1 MALMGYRFRGV
12 SPISSV
18 LIDLIIRT
26 SEIKQMKLLAT
37 SILITISLGSSFADD
52 RLNQEIVAAVY
63 RGSSTHVLAGNSAV
77 GAGGALVRA
86 GGTLLTPEGAYV
98 QAGGSYLK
106 PGGGAVVKADSSYVG
121 TDSALVKVGNS
132 PNLIL
137 IGSDGASI
145 GAGYTILRPLFL
157 PH

>member
-1 MALMGYRFRGV
+1 MGYRFRRV
-12 SPISSV
+12 RLTLSV

-26 SEIKQMKLLAT
+26 IEIRQMRLLAVPMF
-37 SILITISLGSSFADD
+37 IAMSLTSSFADD

-77 GAGGALVRA
+77 GAGGAIVRA
-86 GGTLLTPEGAYV
+86 GNTILTPEGAYV
-98 QAGGSYLK
+98 QAGDSFLK
-106 PGGGAVVKADSSYVG
+106 PSGGAVVRAGNSYVG

-145 GAGYTILRPLFL
+145 GAGNTVLRPLNVKR
-157 PH
+157 

>member
-1 MALMGYRFRGV
+1 MGYRFRRV
-12 SPISSV
+12 SPTFLA

-26 SEIKQMKLLAT
+26 IENNQMRFLVTPMFIAMSLA
-37 SILITISLGSSFADD
+37 SSFADD
-52 RLNQEIVAAVY
+52 RLSQEIVASVY
-63 RGSSTHVLAGNSAV
+63 RGSSTHVIAGNSAV
-77 GAGGALVRA
+77 GAGGALVKA
-86 GGTLLTPEGAYV
+86 GNTILTPEGAYV
-98 QAGGSYLK
+98 QAGDSFLK
-106 PGGGAVVKADSSYVG
+106 PSGGAVVRAGNSYVG

-145 GAGYTILRPLFL
+145 GAENTVLRPLFL

>member
-1 MALMGYRFRGV
+1 
-12 SPISSV
+12 
-18 LIDLIIRT
+18 LIDLIART
-26 SEIKQMKLLAT
+26 SEIKQMRFLAAPMF
-37 SILITISLGSSFADD
+37 IAMSLTNSFADD

-63 RGSSTHVLAGNSAV
+63 RGNSTHVLAGNSAV
-77 GAGGALVRA
+77 GAGGALVKA
-86 GGTLLTPEGAYV
+86 GNTILTPEGAYV
-98 QAGGSYLK
+98 KAGDSYLK
-106 PGGGAVVKADSSYVG
+106 PSGGAVVRAGNSYVG

-145 GAGYTILRPLFL
+145 GAGNTVLRPLFL

>member
-52 RLNQEIVAAVY
+52 GLNQEIVAAVY
-63 RGSSTHVLAGNSAV
+63 RGSSTHVIAGNSAV
-77 GAGGALVRA
+77 GAGGALVKA
-86 GGTLLTPEGAYV
+86 GDTLLTPEGAYV

-106 PGGGAVVKADSSYVG
+106 PGVGAVVKAGSSYVG
-121 TDSALVKVGNS
+121 TDSALVNVGS
-132 PNLIL
+132 GLNLIL

-145 GAGYTILRPLFL
+145 GAGNTVLRPLFL

>member
-1 MALMGYRFRGV
+1 MKTTNTLIAL
-12 SPISSV
+12 V
-18 LIDLIIRT
+18 LSTAFTCL
-26 SEIKQMKLLAT
+26 
-37 SILITISLGSSFADD
+37 ADD

-63 RGSSTHVLAGNSAV
+63 RGSSTHVLTGNSAV
-77 GAGGALVRA
+77 GAGGALVKA
-86 GGTLLTPEGAYV
+86 GNTLLTPEGAYV

-121 TDSALVKVGNS
+121 TDSALVNVGS
-132 PNLIL
+132 GLNLIL

-145 GAGYTILRPLFL
+145 GAGNTILRPLFL

>member
-1 MALMGYRFRGV
+1 MKTTNTLIAL
-12 SPISSV
+12 V
-18 LIDLIIRT
+18 L
-26 SEIKQMKLLAT
+26 SAT
-37 SILITISLGSSFADD
+37 FTCLADD
-52 RLNQEIVAAVY
+52 SLNQEIVAAVY

-98 QAGGSYLK
+98 QAGDSFLK
-106 PGGGAVVKADSSYVG
+106 PGGGAVVRAGGSYVG
-121 TDSALVKVGNS
+121 TDSALVNVGYG

-145 GAGYTILRPLFL
+145 GAGNTILRPLFL

>member
-1 MALMGYRFRGV
+1 MKTRNTLIALIL
-12 SPISSV
+12 S
-18 LIDLIIRT
+18 
-26 SEIKQMKLLAT
+26 AT
-37 SILITISLGSSFADD
+37 FTCLADD

-98 QAGGSYLK
+98 QAGDSFLK
-106 PGGGAVVKADSSYVG
+106 PGGGAVVRAGGSYVG
-121 TDSALVKVGNS
+121 TDSALVKVGYG

-145 GAGYTILRPLFL
+145 GAGNTILRPLFL

>member
-1 MALMGYRFRGV
+1 MKTRNTFIALALSTTFAC
-12 SPISSV
+12 
-18 LIDLIIRT
+18 L
-26 SEIKQMKLLAT
+26 
-37 SILITISLGSSFADD
+37 ADD

-77 GAGGALVRA
+77 GAGGALVKA
-86 GGTLLTPEGAYV
+86 GDTLLTPEGAYV

-106 PGGGAVVKADSSYVG
+106 PGGGAVVKAGSSYVG
-121 TDSALVKVGNS
+121 ADSALVNVGS
-132 PNLIL
+132 GPNLIL

-145 GAGYTILRPLFL
+145 GAGNTILRPLLL